1 MPRYIDADALGIGYA
16 NPKVFNSEEY
26 ARGWN
31 SAIEIINSAPTVSP
45 DEVRGAGKWM
55 KTDAFPHRVYCS
67 NCFKT
72 IVPNEEYAFW
82 SEGIMPRN
90 YCPSCGAK
98 MEVTSDA

>member
-1 MPRYIDADALGIGYA
+1 MPRYIDADALNACIESA
-16 NPKVFNSEEY
+16 ECNSVGK
-26 ARGWN
+26 ALQ
-31 SAIEIINSAPTVSP
+31 AIDQMPTVSP
-45 DEVRGAGKWM
+45 DEVRGKGKWM

-98 MEVTSDA
+98 MEVSEDD